1 MKLLDLRHGIDDFF
15 RHSIRKKFRFRILIQ
30 TCNTSA
36 SADLR
41 ALNVTQLAELD
52 KTLVI
57 RDNDE
62 PLAALLKYEHFLA
75 MQEMIS
81 DEEK

>member
-1 MKLLDLRHGIDDFF
+1 MKLLDLRHGIDDFL
-15 RHSIRKKFRFRILIQ
+15 RHSIRKKLRFRILIQ

-52 KTLVI
+52 KTSENPGTTCRTEFV
-57 RDNDE
+57 
-62 PLAALLKYEHFLA
+62 
-75 MQEMIS
+75 
-81 DEEK
+81 EK

>member
-1 MKLLDLRHGIDDFF
+1 M
-15 RHSIRKKFRFRILIQ
+15 ILIQ

-57 RDNDE
+57 RDNGK